1 MDKEEKKRLIKEFKA
16 TEFGK
21 KAYRNYIIG
30 TIFFIIAL
38 IAEAVMYF
46 CDIDIKEYHSIE
58 LIVFVITCYYE
69 GYYCGAQSLYVRQH
83 SKELK

>member
-21 KAYRNYIIG
+21 KAYRNYIIAAV
-30 TIFFIIAL
+30 FFFAAL
-38 IAEAVMYF
+38 IAEAIMFF
-46 CDIDIKEYHSIE
+46 CDIDIKDFHSVE
-58 LIVFVITCYYE
+58 LMVFVITCYYE
-69 GYYCGAQSLYVRQH
+69 GYYCGAQVLYVKEH